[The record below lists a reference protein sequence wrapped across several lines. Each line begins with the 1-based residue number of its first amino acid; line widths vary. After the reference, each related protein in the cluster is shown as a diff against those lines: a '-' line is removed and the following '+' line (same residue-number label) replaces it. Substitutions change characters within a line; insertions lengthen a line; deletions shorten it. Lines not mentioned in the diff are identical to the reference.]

1 MSVKE
6 EEDFIVITLD
16 WTVKIRGWMEGHAEA
31 PELTKLTCLLGRGD
45 L

>member
-6 EEDFIVITLD
+6 EEDFIVIALD
-16 WTVKIRGWMEGHAEA
+16 WTVKMEGHAEA
-31 PELTKLTCLLGRGD
+31 PELTKLTCLFVRGD